1 MGLSI
6 GKNSRALPLLI
17 AGLLASALATGCVSQ
32 SKYDKDT
39 ADLKAMMA
47 ADKKA
52 SEEAMAAEQK
62 KCGDEKSALSASCKE
77 AAEKAAQDLA
87 TAKRDLDA
95 CVAAGGDKGKAL
107 QQCVRERG
115 ELSDRLARVQ
125 DSINKVRNALQSM
138 AAAGKL
144 EVKVQRG
151 FLIIALAGDIL
162 FDTGKAK
169 LKDDATP
176 VLRELAA
183 VLKAMP
189 DRLFQV
195 AGHTDDQ
202 GEEEKNW
209 GLSTERAVTVVRFL
223 IKEGVSGK
231 TLSAGGYALYQPAA
245 DNATPEGRQKNR
257 RVEFLLMPNLSE
269 LLTMG
274 K

>member
-1 MGLSI
+1 MFHSPRFQ
-6 GKNSRALPLLI
+6 SWCRSVSPLFVV
-17 AGLLASALATGCVSQ
+17 AALASGCVSQ

-39 ADLKAMMA
+39 ADLKGLMA

-52 SEEAMAAEQK
+52 ADEAAAAAQL
-62 KCGDEKSALSASCKE
+62 KCTEEKSALSASCKT
-77 AAEKAAQDLA
+77 AADAAALDLA
-87 TAKRDLDA
+87 SAKRDLDA

-107 QQCVRERG
+107 QQCLRERG
-115 ELSDRLARVQ
+115 EVSDKLARVQ
-125 DSINKVRNALQSM
+125 ASIDKVRQALQVM

-144 EVKVQRG
+144 EVKVQHG

-183 VLKAMP
+183 VLKSMP

-231 TLSAGGYALYQPAA
+231 GLSAGGYAFYQPTA
-245 DNATPEGRQKNR
+245 DNTTPEGRQKNR